1 MNLSSARNHLHSLAE
16 RKAAFADY
24 YSAHKDSEC
33 FDWFSTN
40 EKFLIM
46 VHHVIEWVK
55 INGGLPPVDGA
66 SLL

>member
-33 FDWFSTN
+33 FDW
-40 EKFLIM
+40 LLCGCQ
-46 VHHVIEWVK
+46 VIEA
-55 INGGLPPVDGA
+55 PE
-66 SLL
+66 LLCF